1 MGIVWITIKMNF
13 KTSIMFL
20 LFAFLCVCDGCPCHS
35 YMCSRYHR
43 HFKKCKNSEIC
54 RKTICRDE
62 NIFICNIR
70 TRHFERFKVNQTN
83 TEKYKRSAIPYLQIL
98 LNDEENQKRQF
109 KRSIG
114 S

>member
-1 MGIVWITIKMNF
+1 MDVHVTHTCAVGITGKISFGFTAN
-13 KTSIMFL
+13 TNQN
-20 LFAFLCVCDGCPCHS
+20 
-35 YMCSRYHR
+35 YHR